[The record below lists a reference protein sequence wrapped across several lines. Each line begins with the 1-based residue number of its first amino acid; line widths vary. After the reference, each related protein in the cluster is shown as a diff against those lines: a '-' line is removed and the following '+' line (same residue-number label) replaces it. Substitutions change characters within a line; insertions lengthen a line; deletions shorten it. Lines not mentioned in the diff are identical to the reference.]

1 MKVPTDIPKIIE
13 FKAKVVARI
22 LSFSGNQFAEIF
34 ALALRIKG

>member
-1 MKVPTDIPKIIE
+1 MKVPTDTPKINE

-34 ALALRIKG
+34 AVAFMMKG